1 MYSLSGGRPH
11 DCPKTER
18 RMKSDFNEAIRTLSE
33 VVQNRPKPIREFDQ
47 IFMRNE
53 DMVKQASQMSG
64 MEWRQQARFF
74 NSPGREI
81 QDRRRKAR
89 LQSRRPAKA
98 QFFPVE
104 SVAFP
109 SGAYAR
115 RSAIPEL
122 CDPERPK
129 MPAFVTFGR
138 ILFAVL
144 FVFSGASKL
153 LDLSATAQMTEKIV
167 LPAIVA
173 PYTAQLETITGMPM
187 AQLLAIAAGGI
198 EVICGLMIALNLG
211 ARFFAI
217 VLILFVAGATFYY
230 HDFWN
235 QTGADARNNL
245 VHALK
250 NLSII
255 GALFMIV
262 GTSRFA
268 KSQEPAYDV

>member
-1 MYSLSGGRPH
+1 
-11 DCPKTER
+11 
-18 RMKSDFNEAIRTLSE
+18 
-33 VVQNRPKPIREFDQ
+33 
-47 IFMRNE
+47 
-53 DMVKQASQMSG
+53 
-64 MEWRQQARFF
+64 
-74 NSPGREI
+74 
-81 QDRRRKAR
+81 
-89 LQSRRPAKA
+89 
-98 QFFPVE
+98 
-104 SVAFP
+104 
-109 SGAYAR
+109 
-115 RSAIPEL
+115 
-122 CDPERPK
+122 

-144 FVFSGASKL
+144 FVFSGASEL

-187 AQLLAIAAGGI
+187 AQILAIAAGAV

-217 VLILFVAGATFYY
+217 VLILFVVGATFYY

-235 QTGADARNNL
+235 QTGPEARNNL

-262 GTSRFA
+262 GTGRSSKA
-268 KSQEPAYDV
+268 QEPAYDV